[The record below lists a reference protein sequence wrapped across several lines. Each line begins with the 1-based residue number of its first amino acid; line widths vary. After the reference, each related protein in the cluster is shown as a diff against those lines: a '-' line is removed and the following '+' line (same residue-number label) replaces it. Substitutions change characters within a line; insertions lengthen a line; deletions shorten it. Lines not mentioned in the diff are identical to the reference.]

1 MAKLTFGKKRRRV
14 NYDLLR
20 EIIMWVFQIGIV
32 CLLAFVFVYYF
43 GQYVSVIGD
52 SMNPEL
58 KNGNITLISKAA
70 YSMGTPKRGDVIA
83 FKPNGHENSH
93 YYIKRI
99 VALPGE
105 TIEVLEGK
113 IVVNGREIKER
124 YETTEI
130 DELGLLSEPVV
141 LKNNEYFVLGDDRQ
155 NSEDSRSADIGTVK
169 RSEIDGKVW
178 FVVSPGKTFGFVR

>member
-1 MAKLTFGKKRRRV
+1 MAKLTFWKTRRRV

-20 EIIMWVFQIGIV
+20 EIIVWTFQIGIV
-32 CLLAFVFVYYF
+32 CLLAFVCVYYF
-43 GQYVSVIGD
+43 GQRAGMIGD

-58 KNGNITLISKAA
+58 KNGNITLISKVA
-70 YSMGTPKRGDVIA
+70 YSMGTPKRGDVVA
-83 FKPNGHENSH
+83 FKPNGNESSH

-99 VALPGE
+99 VGLPGE
-105 TIEVLEGK
+105 TVEVVDGK

-124 YETTEI
+124 YETTKIE
-130 DELGLLSEPVV
+130 DLGLLAEPVK

-155 NSEDSRSADIGTVK
+155 NSEDSRSADIGAVK
-169 RSEIDGKVW
+169 RSEIGGKVW

>member
-1 MAKLTFGKKRRRV
+1 MAKLTFGKTRRRV

-20 EIIMWVFQIGIV
+20 ECIIWASQIAIV
-32 CLLAFVFVYYF
+32 CLLAFVCVYYF
-43 GQYVSVIGD
+43 GQRAGMIGD
-52 SMNPEL
+52 SMSPEL

-70 YSMGTPKRGDVIA
+70 YSMGTPKRGDVVA
-83 FKPNGHENSH
+83 FKPNGNESSH

-99 VALPGE
+99 VGLPGE
-105 TIEVLEGK
+105 TIEVVDGK

-124 YETTEI
+124 YETTKIE
-130 DELGLLSEPVV
+130 ELGLLAEPVK

-155 NSEDSRSADIGTVK
+155 NSEDSRSADIGAVK
-169 RSEIDGKVW
+169 RSEIGGKVW